1 MRVIASV
8 TQGLRVPFVDLRA
21 QYAAIKD
28 EIDPALHAVIA
39 RGAFILGEEV
49 AAFERAFAAFCGVR
63 EAVGVAN
70 GTDALVLALKA
81 VGVASGD
88 EVITAANT
96 FVATAEAI
104 VHAGARPVLVDAD
117 PATYTLDPARL
128 EAAITSRTRAVIPVH
143 LYGQASDMEPLL
155 EIARRR
161 GLAVVEDAS
170 QAHGA
175 VYRGRRVGSLGD
187 AACFSFY
194 PSKNL
199 GAYGDA
205 GAVVTDD
212 ADLAVRLRRLRDH
225 GGLSHY
231 EHDVVGYNSRMD
243 ALQGAVLS
251 VKLRHLDA
259 WNRLRGERAQ
269 LYTELLGDLPAVVPP
284 VIGDGRTHVFHLYV
298 AALQGGDR
306 DALRTFLLDRGVQTG
321 IHYPAPVHLT
331 EAFRGLGY
339 PAGTFATA
347 EAASRQIISLPMF
360 PELSPDAV
368 AHVAGTIRQFLADH
382 GGRV

>member
-1 MRVIASV
+1 MTSV
-8 TQGLRVPFVDLRA
+8 APKMRVPFVDLRA
-21 QYAAIKD
+21 QYAAIRD
-28 EIDPALHAVIA
+28 EIDAALHAVIE

-49 AAFERAFAAFCGVR
+49 AAFERAFASFCGAR
-63 EAVGVAN
+63 EAVGVGN

-81 VGVASGD
+81 VGVRAGD

-104 VHAGARPVLVDAD
+104 VHAGAVPVLVDAD
-117 PATYTLDPARL
+117 PATYTLDAARL
-128 EAAITSRTRAVIPVH
+128 EAAITPRTRALIPVH
-143 LYGQASDMEPLL
+143 LYGQAADMEPLI

-175 VYRGRRVGSLGD
+175 VYRGRRVGGFGD

-205 GAVVTDD
+205 GAVVTND
-212 ADLAVRLRRLRDH
+212 ADVALRLRRLRDH

-231 EHDVVGYNSRMD
+231 QHDVVGYNSRMD
-243 ALQGAVLS
+243 ALQGAVLT
-251 VKLRHLDA
+251 VKLRHLEE

-269 LYTELLGDLPAVVPP
+269 LYTQLLAHLPAVVTP
-284 VIGDGRTHVFHLYV
+284 VTGDGRTHVFHLYV
-298 AALQGGDR
+298 VALRSADR
-306 DALRTFLLDRGVQTG
+306 DALRTLLLDRGVQTG

-331 EAFRGLGY
+331 AAFRGLGY
-339 PAGTFATA
+339 PAGTFPVA
-347 EAASRQIISLPMF
+347 ERASREIVSLPMF
-360 PELSPDAV
+360 PELSSDAV
-368 AHVAGTIRQFLADH
+368 AHVVGTIREFLTER
-382 GGRV
+382 GGRA